1 MISLES
7 ERNGWMRR
15 KHTIV
20 VSLQSEHLKW
30 QVQEDERKKIKSC
43 FKDGTGALLRFQQI
57 SLCNRTQ
64 QAAVR
69 SFQFAFYIFS
79 LLAV

>member
-1 MISLES
+1 M
-7 ERNGWMRR
+7 
-15 KHTIV
+15 
-20 VSLQSEHLKW
+20 
-30 QVQEDERKKIKSC
+30 KSC

-69 SFQFAFYIFS
+69 SFQFAFYIFF
-79 LLAV
+79 LAGSIIAEFVSRSEGC